1 MNWIITKYLE
11 VIYVRILH
19 VINNLGS
26 GGAEKLI
33 EESLPLLNKMEGVE
47 ADVLLLTDRQ
57 NVFQETLEEHHVNVH
72 VVPFRNIYSPRNI
85 FYIKEYIVQG
95 KYDVVHAH
103 LFPCQYWTSLA
114 SKLIL
119 QNKPKFVFTEH
130 STHNRRRDRSY
141 LRSFEKFIYSGYD
154 KIISISSK
162 TQDSLISWLKPRPS
176 DLHKFVVIENGID
189 INKFKNALPYKKEE
203 ICSGFTENVRL
214 VCMVGR
220 FSEQKDHTTLIK
232 AIAKCP
238 PEVHLLLVG
247 EGPLKQKCMDLSTEL
262 AIGDRVHFLGF
273 RRDVDRIY
281 KTSDIVVL
289 SSHWEGFGLVAAEG
303 MAAGKPVI
311 ASDVPGLAEVVGGAG
326 VLFEKGNSEE
336 LADKI
341 NELIIDRQKY
351 DRVSQ
356 QCLQRTKHF
365 EIGEMARLLFYTY
378 RVLCYGE
385 V

>member
-1 MNWIITKYLE
+1 MR
-11 VIYVRILH
+11 VLH

-130 STHNRRRDRSY
+130 NTHNRRRDRSY

-189 INKFKNALPYKKEE
+189 IDKFKNALPYKKEE

-238 PEVHLLLVG
+238 PEIHLLLVG
-247 EGPLKQKCMDLSTEL
+247 EGPLKQKCMDLTTEL
-262 AIGDRVHFLGF
+262 AIENRVHFLGF

-303 MAAGKPVI
+303 MAAGKPMV

-326 VLFEKGNSEE
+326 ILFEKGNCQE
-336 LADKI
+336 LASKICKIATDKHLYRNI
-341 NELIIDRQKY
+341 AGK
-351 DRVSQ
+351 
-356 QCLQRTKHF
+356 CLERSC
-365 EIGEMARLLFYTY
+365 FYSIEQMVANLQALY
-378 RVLCYGE
+378 CQLAE
-385 V
+385 

>member
-1 MNWIITKYLE
+1 MR
-11 VIYVRILH
+11 VLH

-189 INKFKNALPYKKEE
+189 IDRFRNALPYKKEE
-203 ICSGFTENVRL
+203 ICSKFTDDVRL

-289 SSHWEGFGLVAAEG
+289 SSHWEGLPLVAVEG
-303 MAAGKPVI
+303 MAAGKPVV
-311 ASDVPGLAEVVGGAG
+311 ASDVPGLAEVVGGG
-326 VLFEKGNSEE
+326 GLLFTKGDWETLASHIINLLTNQGEYMKTSELC
-336 LADKI
+336 LARA
-341 NELIIDRQKY
+341 NEY
-351 DRVSQ
+351 TV
-356 QCLQRTKHF
+356 
-365 EIGEMARLLFYTY
+365 EEMAQRCIAIYKKLISGIIF
-378 RVLCYGE
+378 
-385 V
+385 